1 MPFDLWLGFLLA
13 ALVISVTPGPGA
25 VTSMSAGLQYGYW
38 VALRAILGLQA
49 ALLIQLMVV
58 AAGLGVLLATS
69 AFVFDL
75 VKLAGAAYLIW
86 LGIEKWRAPI
96 AGIDQ
101 AGVAP
106 APANGLFW
114 QGLLV
119 NLSNPKAILFIA
131 ALVPQFV
138 DAGSPQWPQFLLIG
152 ITMCAVDILVM
163 SGYAL
168 LVSRLRRWLR
178 DARALRTQNR
188 LFGGFFI
195 TAGILLGASSR
206 H

>member
-58 AAGLGVLLATS
+58 AAGLNVLLATS

-101 AGVAP
+101 AGVVP

-195 TAGILLGASSR
+195 IAGLLLGASSR

>member
-1 MPFDLWLGFLLA
+1 MSVDLWLGFLLA
-13 ALVISVTPGPGA
+13 AIVISVTPGPGA
-25 VTSMSAGLQYGYW
+25 VTSMSAGLQYGYGI
-38 VALRAILGLQA
+38 ALRAIFGLQA
-49 ALLIQLMVV
+49 ALLIQLAIV

-75 VKLAGAAYLIW
+75 VKLAGATYLIW
-86 LGIEKWRAPI
+86 LGIQKWRAPI
-96 AGIDQ
+96 SAVGETGF
-101 AGVAP
+101 AAVAP
-106 APANGLFW
+106 NGLFL

-138 DAGSPQWPQFLLIG
+138 DPGSPQWPQFLLIG
-152 ITMCAVDILVM
+152 ITMCAVDIFVM

-168 LVSRLRRWLR
+168 LVWRLRRWLR
-178 DARALRTQNR
+178 DARALRMQNR
-188 LFGGFFI
+188 LFGSFFV